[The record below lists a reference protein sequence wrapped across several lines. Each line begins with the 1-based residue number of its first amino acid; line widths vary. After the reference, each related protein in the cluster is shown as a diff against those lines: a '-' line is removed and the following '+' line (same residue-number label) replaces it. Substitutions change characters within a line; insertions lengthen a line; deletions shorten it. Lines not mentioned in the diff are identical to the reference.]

1 MGLNSYVA
9 REPRALPI
17 FILADTSGSMRG
29 EKISELNLALREM
42 LTALNDVDD
51 IRGKFQLCVIGF
63 GGDVNVLQPLADI
76 DGLQLPELNAAGN
89 TPMGEAFDTVR
100 EMIEDRNVVSSR
112 AYTPTIVLI
121 SDGIPTDCSE
131 EIYHSKEYSKWEPL
145 NNLHSAERS
154 SKSQRLALGIGA
166 DADFGMLKEF
176 INNPEIPVIKANDAS
191 GITKFFRWVTMSTV
205 ARMNSVNPNSASTVA
220 PMFDMDEEDIIAVP
234 VCGEDEQKII
244 SYAKG
249 NGANVMILPLT
260 MFDINSFRRLQN
272 VMLRQIVSLNTGH
285 CPCCGGEMRGRD
297 NQMVCDNCN
306 QMMLTKTICPNPD
319 CRHEYYY
326 LSFDVSAETLSKM
339 KDVDPDNFYQVDSLY
354 QYKDIVNM
362 SVDTGKIRTICPH
375 CGQ

>member
-42 LTALNDVDD
+42 LTALKDVDD
-51 IRGKFQLCVIGF
+51 IRVKFQLCVIGF

-112 AYTPTIVLI
+112 AYAPTIVLI

-220 PMFDMDEEDIIAVP
+220 PMFDMDEEDIVI
-234 VCGEDEQKII
+234 
-244 SYAKG
+244 
-249 NGANVMILPLT
+249 
-260 MFDINSFRRLQN
+260 
-272 VMLRQIVSLNTGH
+272 
-285 CPCCGGEMRGRD
+285 
-297 NQMVCDNCN
+297 
-306 QMMLTKTICPNPD
+306 
-319 CRHEYYY
+319 
-326 LSFDVSAETLSKM
+326 
-339 KDVDPDNFYQVDSLY
+339 
-354 QYKDIVNM
+354 
-362 SVDTGKIRTICPH
+362 
-375 CGQ
+375 

>member
-29 EKISELNLALREM
+29 EKINELNLALREM
-42 LTALNDVDD
+42 LTALNDADD

-63 GGDVNVLQPLADI
+63 GGDVNVIQPLADI

-112 AYTPTIVLI
+112 AYAPTIVLI
-121 SDGIPTDCSE
+121 SDGIPTDSSE

-154 SKSQRLALGIGA
+154 SKSQRLALGIGS

-176 INNPEIPVIKANDAS
+176 INNPAIPVIKANDAS

-205 ARMNSVNPNSASTVA
+205 ARMNSVNPNVTSTVA
-220 PMFDMDEEDIIAVP
+220 PMFDMDEEDIVI
-234 VCGEDEQKII
+234 
-244 SYAKG
+244 
-249 NGANVMILPLT
+249 
-260 MFDINSFRRLQN
+260 
-272 VMLRQIVSLNTGH
+272 
-285 CPCCGGEMRGRD
+285 
-297 NQMVCDNCN
+297 
-306 QMMLTKTICPNPD
+306 
-319 CRHEYYY
+319 
-326 LSFDVSAETLSKM
+326 
-339 KDVDPDNFYQVDSLY
+339 
-354 QYKDIVNM
+354 
-362 SVDTGKIRTICPH
+362 
-375 CGQ
+375 

>member
-29 EKISELNLALREM
+29 EKINELNLALREM

-112 AYTPTIVLI
+112 AYAPTIVLI
-121 SDGIPTDCSE
+121 SDGIPTDCSD

-145 NNLHSAERS
+145 NHLHSAERS

-205 ARMNSVNPNSASTVA
+205 ARMNSVNPNVTSTVA
-220 PMFDMDEEDIIAVP
+220 PMFDMDEEDIVI
-234 VCGEDEQKII
+234 
-244 SYAKG
+244 
-249 NGANVMILPLT
+249 
-260 MFDINSFRRLQN
+260 
-272 VMLRQIVSLNTGH
+272 
-285 CPCCGGEMRGRD
+285 
-297 NQMVCDNCN
+297 
-306 QMMLTKTICPNPD
+306 
-319 CRHEYYY
+319 
-326 LSFDVSAETLSKM
+326 
-339 KDVDPDNFYQVDSLY
+339 
-354 QYKDIVNM
+354 
-362 SVDTGKIRTICPH
+362 
-375 CGQ
+375 